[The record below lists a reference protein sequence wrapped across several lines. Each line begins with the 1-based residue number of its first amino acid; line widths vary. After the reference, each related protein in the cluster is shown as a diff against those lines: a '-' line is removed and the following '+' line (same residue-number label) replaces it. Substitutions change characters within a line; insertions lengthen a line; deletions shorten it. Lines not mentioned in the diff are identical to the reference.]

1 MVKTVLA
8 LETSCDETGVA
19 ILRRHN
25 GDSAPDLL
33 ASEVASQIAAH
44 EKYGGIVPEIASRN
58 HLIYAPRLLDRAASS
73 ANIGLSE
80 IDAFAATSGPGL
92 ASSLMIGASIA
103 KGLAIGF
110 GKPYLAINHLE
121 GHLLSPFF
129 GNDVGIL
136 RIPGASAGN
145 RCHVSL
151 IVSGGHTMS
160 IFVRCLSDY
169 QLIGRTVDDAAG
181 EAFDKVAKMLG
192 LGYPGGPEIE
202 KHARSGDPDRFDLP
216 RSMLDSENFSFSGL
230 KTAVRYLLPKIG
242 VIPNE
247 SEGPHTRSLGYGGP
261 MRDKSPCERSYA
273 FAQDDKLLADLCA
286 SFQQAIID
294 VLVRKTIAAARKYG
308 VNLVTLSGGVSCNQE
323 LRRQLGEACVRG
335 GFEFKN
341 AEPWLCTDNA
351 AMIAFAAFLRLSA
364 GFQSHV
370 TEEIDPNLALAK

>member
-1 MVKTVLA
+1 MTILA

-19 ILRRHN
+19 ILRRRN
-25 GDSAPDLL
+25 GGDSASDLL

-129 GNDVGIL
+129 GSGIDVL
-136 RIPGASAGN
+136 PIPGTSAGS
-145 RCHVSL
+145 RRHISL
-151 IVSGGHTMS
+151 VVSGGHTMS
-160 IFVRCLSDY
+160 IFVRGLSDY

-202 KHARSGDPDRFDLP
+202 KHARSGDPNRFDLP

-230 KTAVRYLLPKIG
+230 KTAVRYLLPKIVG
-242 VIPNE
+242 RFYETPGKE
-247 SEGPHTRSLGYGGP
+247 RPTQTPYKL
-261 MRDKSPCERSYA
+261 DKRV
-273 FAQDDKLLADLCA
+273 LTDLCA

-308 VNLVTLSGGVSCNQE
+308 VNLVTISGGVSCNQE

-351 AMIAFAAFLRLSA
+351 AMIAFAGLLRLCA

-370 TEEIDPNLALAK
+370 TEEIDPNLALAR

>member
-1 MVKTVLA
+1 MTVLA

-19 ILRRHN
+19 ILRRRN
-25 GDSAPDLL
+25 DDSALDLL

-73 ANIGLSE
+73 ANTDLSE

-103 KGLAIGF
+103 KGLAIGS
-110 GKPYLAINHLE
+110 GKPYLAVNHLE

-129 GNDVGIL
+129 GSSIGIL
-136 RIPGASAGN
+136 PDPGTSAGN
-145 RCHVSL
+145 RCHISL

-160 IFVRCLSDY
+160 IFVRGLSHY

-202 KHARSGDPDRFDLP
+202 KHARSGDPNRFGLP

-230 KTAVRYLLPKIG
+230 KTAVRYLLPKIA
-242 VIPNE
+242 VIPSRKDDEEPRNT
-247 SEGPHTRSLGYGGP
+247 SGGVARSF
-261 MRDKSPCERSYA
+261 A
-273 FAQDDKLLADLCA
+273 FAQDDQLLNDLCA
-286 SFQQAIID
+286 SFQQAVID

-308 VNLVTLSGGVSCNQE
+308 VDLVTVSGGVSCNQE

-341 AEPWLCTDNA
+341 AEPSLCTDNA
-351 AMIAFAAFLRLSA
+351 AMIAFAGLLRLES
-364 GFQSHV
+364 GFQSRV
-370 TEEIDPNLALAK
+370 TEEIDPNLSLTT

>member
-1 MVKTVLA
+1 MTVLA

-19 ILRRHN
+19 ILRRRN
-25 GDSAPDLL
+25 GDSASDLL

-73 ANIGLSE
+73 ANIDLSE

-110 GKPYLAINHLE
+110 SKPYLAINHLE

-129 GNDVGIL
+129 GNDIVIL
-136 RIPGASAGN
+136 PIPGTSARS

-160 IFVRCLSDY
+160 IFVRGLSDY

-202 KHARSGDPDRFDLP
+202 KHARSGDPKRFDLP

-230 KTAVRYLLPKIG
+230 KTAARYLLPKLKG
-242 VIPNE
+242 
-247 SEGPHTRSLGYGGP
+247 
-261 MRDKSPCERSYA
+261 D
-273 FAQDDKLLADLCA
+273 FLADLCA

-294 VLVRKTIAAARKYG
+294 VLVRKTISAARKYR
-308 VNLVTLSGGVSCNQE
+308 VNLVTVSGGVSCNQE
-323 LRRQLGEACVRG
+323 LRRQLGEACVHS

-351 AMIAFAAFLRLSA
+351 AMIAFAGLLRLAA